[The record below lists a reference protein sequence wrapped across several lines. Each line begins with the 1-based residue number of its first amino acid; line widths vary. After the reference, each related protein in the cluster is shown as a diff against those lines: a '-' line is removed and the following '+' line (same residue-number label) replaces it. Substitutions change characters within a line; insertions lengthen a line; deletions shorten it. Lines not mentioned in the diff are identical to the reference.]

1 MGDANFV
8 IPARFRNQST
18 MFCFGN
24 AGRGIIYFGQWRFVD
39 VCEFSF
45 TLVSIA
51 SELASGDG

>member
-1 MGDANFV
+1 MGDANFA

-18 MFCFGN
+18 MFCFGI
-24 AGRGIIYFGQWRFVD
+24 ARRDIIFFGQWRFVG

-45 TLVSIA
+45 TLVSIT